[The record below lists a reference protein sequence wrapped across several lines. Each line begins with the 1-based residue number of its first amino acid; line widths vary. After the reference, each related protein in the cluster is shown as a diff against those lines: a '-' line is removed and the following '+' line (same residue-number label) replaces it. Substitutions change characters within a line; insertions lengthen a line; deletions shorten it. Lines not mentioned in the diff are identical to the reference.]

1 MHSKKIAAIEKFA
14 DLRILVLG
22 DIMLDIFDFCHSNES
37 RPSPE
42 KFGTLVYK
50 ARTSVKTLGG
60 AGNVAANLAALNV
73 ATSFISI
80 CGEDGNRAVLQNLAD
95 ELGILH
101 TFIADPCRPTTTKTR
116 LYIDDDYILRRDDEE
131 TGEVDADIAERI
143 TNAFTGQ
150 VDGVDAVILSDYNKG
165 FFTAANTRTFIDVCR
180 AQSIPVIVDFK
191 PPNRSYFSG
200 ADIIAPNDVE
210 AEVLQPGFCQSDDL
224 EAETRKLY
232 DLLACDHLVVTLGAR
247 GICGFDGTSFFHVP
261 VNKVEVVDSVGC
273 GDTVRVGMALG
284 FALGLDLREAAL
296 LANAAAAVVIQ
307 KLGVATLTR
316 AELRDFINSLP

>member
-14 DLRILVLG
+14 DLHILVLG
-22 DIMLDIFDFCHSNES
+22 DIMLDIFDFCHTNES

-42 KFGTLVYK
+42 KSGTLVYK

-60 AGNVAANLAALNV
+60 AGNVAANLAALDV
-73 ATSFISI
+73 ATSFIGI
-80 CGEDGNRAVLQNLAD
+80 CGQDGNRTVLQDLAD

-101 TFIADPCRPTTTKTR
+101 TFIADSRRPTTTKTR

-131 TGEVDADIAERI
+131 TDEVDADIVARI
-143 TNAFTGQ
+143 TDAFTRHVHGA
-150 VDGVDAVILSDYNKG
+150 DAVILSDYDKG

-210 AEVLQPGFCQSDDL
+210 AEVLQPGFNQGDNT
-224 EAETRKLY
+224 EAATRKLY
-232 DLLACDHLVVTLGAR
+232 DLLDCDHLAITLGER
-247 GICGFDGTSFFHVP
+247 GICGFDGTTFFYAP
-261 VNKVEVVDSVGC
+261 GNKVAAVDSVGC

-284 FALGLDLREAAL
+284 FALGLDLQEAAS
-296 LANAAAAVVIQ
+296 LANDAAAVVVQ
-307 KLGVATLTR
+307 KLGVATLSR
-316 AELRDFINSLP
+316 AELRDFVNNLP